1 MVGKIGKSAAKQLAG
16 TLFVNAYERDDLLAI
31 RDKLTL
37 SIMENDVEFRFVFA
51 KDKDNVA
58 FSPIINNETMPTI
71 MMEVVVN
78 KRTGKTKTQKFSN

>member
-51 KDKDNVA
+51 KDKDNVV